1 MIHKLKTVQPYFDE
15 VDLGAK
21 TFEVR
26 KNDRNFKVGDFMVL
40 QEWKLEGHFY
50 TGNEIKTIITYI
62 LADEEYCKEG
72 YVIIGF
78 AKLC

>member
-1 MIHKLKTVQPYFDE
+1 MIHKLKTIQPYFDD
-15 VDLGAK
+15 VDLGGK

-40 QEWKLEGHFY
+40 QEWKMNKSCY
-50 TGNEIKTIITYI
+50 TGNEVKTIITYV
-62 LADEEYCKEG
+62 LDNEEYCKQG

-78 AKLC
+78 SKL